1 MKTQHAASCF
11 PYLCLGDQILQILS
25 VLNHSRNRYGDM
37 KQEPASREA
46 PGKLLPQ
53 HWCWHH
59 LDEVILRLRASC
71 FQKSNWIWGRTP
83 LFLLSSWGISGGK
96 SIVLP
101 CLEMKNQRIKALQQ
115 LSWRLQNQPQLRN
128 TAEKHRTLHL
138 HPGPKPSHTP
148 VRHAQ
153 LKAPKA
159 STNLVCS
166 TLRETVNRPK
176 KEYAKVIEF
185 TAANYAWIAIKIK
198 ATILL
203 HVRKSIDCQSYKVF
217 TSGFKGCR
225 LLETATTLSMRH
237 PRWCQWPLRPG
248 PRWRHS
254 QGKGKN
260 ALVKC
265 LQLSNSCKECKFG
278 TTPPLPAQSV

>member
-1 MKTQHAASCF
+1 MLLAASLISAWGIRFCKYCQF
-11 PYLCLGDQILQILS
+11 STTAVTDT
-25 VLNHSRNRYGDM
+25 VTWSRN
-37 KQEPASREA
+37 PL

-71 FQKSNWIWGRTP
+71 FQQSNWIWGRTP

-101 CLEMKNQRIKALQQ
+101 CPEMKNQRIKALQQ
-115 LSWRLQNQPQLRN
+115 LSWRLQNQPQLQN
-128 TAEKHRTLHL
+128 TTEKHRTLHL

-176 KEYAKVIEF
+176 RE
-185 TAANYAWIAIKIK
+185 
-198 ATILL
+198 
-203 HVRKSIDCQSYKVF
+203 
-217 TSGFKGCR
+217 
-225 LLETATTLSMRH
+225 
-237 PRWCQWPLRPG
+237 
-248 PRWRHS
+248 
-254 QGKGKN
+254 
-260 ALVKC
+260 
-265 LQLSNSCKECKFG
+265 
-278 TTPPLPAQSV
+278 